1 MPPPTQPPRKRRSSP
16 ITAVLVLFA
25 LGVAG
30 WFGWQH
36 WRADAPSISTPAGKA
51 PAGPGQATGGV
62 TTPGAAG
69 SGAPGG
75 PPGGPGRWG
84 GGGRAMPVSA
94 GSVERRDLRVIQPAI
109 GTILALNTAV
119 VRARVEGELRAIHFT
134 EGQQV
139 RSGQLL
145 AEIDPR
151 AYEVQL
157 AQAEGQLARDQAQL
171 ANAQIDLARYRDLA
185 ARDSIARQQVDTQE
199 ALVKQLGG
207 TIRINQAAVDN
218 ARLQLS
224 YTRVTAP
231 INGQVGLRQVDLGNI
246 VRASDAQGLVT
257 INQTQPISVVFS
269 IPEAALPKLR
279 AGMRAAER
287 PAVEA
292 WDRDGRTRLAM
303 GAVSSL
309 DNAIDPTTGTIRV
322 KAQFDNRDGALYPN
336 QFVNIRLHLDTLSGV
351 IVVPSNS
358 VQRGAGGSFVY
369 RISEGGAVSVRTVDV
384 LAVEGDLTGVV
395 GNLAAGDR
403 VVTDGADRLRE
414 GAQVEVIAPA
424 RARPGA
430 GPASGASSPSVGS
443 ASAGSP
449 SAPSPSAT
457 SPAPPAAAIPSA
469 PSGPSAASAAGTAPN
484 ADRPP
489 WLDRLPP
496 EQQER
501 FMKMNPDERQKFI
514 EQMRERRRQQQGG

>member
-1 MPPPTQPPRKRRSSP
+1 MSSP
-16 ITAVLVLFA
+16 PSSNRRRPWRTTLVALGLFA
-25 LGVAG
+25 LAG
-30 WFGWQH
+30 ASWFGWQT
-36 WRADAPSISTPAGKA
+36 WRAEPASKA
-51 PAGPGQATGGV
+51 GINSPATSV
-62 TTPGAAG
+62 PGAP
-69 SGAPGG
+69 PGG
-75 PPGGPGRWG
+75 PPPSAGSGPRGPG

-94 GSVERRDLRVIQPAI
+94 GTVEQRDLRVIQPAI
-109 GTILALNTAV
+109 GTITALNTAV

-139 RSGQLL
+139 KAGQLL

-199 ALVKQLGG
+199 ALVKQLSG

-231 INGQVGLRQVDLGNI
+231 ISGQIGLRQVDLGNI
-246 VRASDAQGLVT
+246 VRASDPQGLLT
-257 INQTQPISVVFS
+257 ITQTQPISVIFS
-269 IPEAALPKLR
+269 IPEAALPRLR

-292 WDRDGRTRLAM
+292 WDRELRSRLAT
-303 GAVSSL
+303 GVVSSL
-309 DNAIDPTTGTIRV
+309 DNAIDATTGTLRV

-336 QFVNIRLHLDTLSGV
+336 QFVNIRLHLDTLSGATV
-351 IVVPSNS
+351 LPATAI
-358 VQRGAGGSFVY
+358 QRGAGGSFVY
-369 RISEGGAVSVRTVDV
+369 RIGEDGVVSVRPVEV
-384 LAVEGDLTGVV
+384 LSVEGDSAGIR
-395 GNLAAGDR
+395 GNLAPGDR

-414 GAQVEVIAPA
+414 GARVEVISPARGRPAAAGSGPQPASAAPA
-424 RARPGA
+424 A
-430 GPASGASSPSVGS
+430 PAASTP
-443 ASAGSP
+443 AA
-449 SAPSPSAT
+449 AAT
-457 SPAPPAAAIPSA
+457 SPD
-469 PSGPSAASAAGTAPN
+469 PN
-484 ADRPP
+484 ARPP

-496 EQQER
+496 DQQER
-501 FMKMNPDERQKFI
+501 FMKMSPDERQKFI

>member
-1 MPPPTQPPRKRRSSP
+1 MSSP
-16 ITAVLVLFA
+16 PSSNRRRPWRTTLVALGLFA
-25 LGVAG
+25 LAG
-30 WFGWQH
+30 ASWFGWQT
-36 WRADAPSISTPAGKA
+36 WRAEPASKA
-51 PAGPGQATGGV
+51 GINSPATSV
-62 TTPGAAG
+62 PGAP
-69 SGAPGG
+69 PGG
-75 PPGGPGRWG
+75 PPPSAGSGPRGPG

-94 GSVERRDLRVIQPAI
+94 GTVEQRDLRVIQPAI
-109 GTILALNTAV
+109 GTITALNTAV

-139 RSGQLL
+139 KAGQLL

-199 ALVKQLGG
+199 ALVKQLSG

-231 INGQVGLRQVDLGNI
+231 ISGQIGLRQVDLGNI
-246 VRASDAQGLVT
+246 VRASDPQGLLT
-257 INQTQPISVVFS
+257 ITQTQPISVIFS
-269 IPEAALPKLR
+269 IPEAALPRLR

-292 WDRDGRTRLAM
+292 WDRELRSRLAT
-303 GAVSSL
+303 GVVSSL
-309 DNAIDPTTGTIRV
+309 DNAIDATTGTLRV

-336 QFVNIRLHLDTLSGV
+336 QFVNIRLHLDTLSGATV
-351 IVVPSNS
+351 LPATAI
-358 VQRGAGGSFVY
+358 QRGAGGSFVY
-369 RISEGGAVSVRTVDV
+369 RIGEDGVVSVRPVEV
-384 LAVEGDLTGVV
+384 LSVEGDSAGIR
-395 GNLAAGDR
+395 GNLAPGDR

-414 GAQVEVIAPA
+414 GARVEVISPARGRPAAAGSGPQAPSAAPA
-424 RARPGA
+424 A
-430 GPASGASSPSVGS
+430 PAASTP
-443 ASAGSP
+443 AA
-449 SAPSPSAT
+449 AAT
-457 SPAPPAAAIPSA
+457 SPD
-469 PSGPSAASAAGTAPN
+469 PN
-484 ADRPP
+484 ARPP

-496 EQQER
+496 DQQER
-501 FMKMNPDERQKFI
+501 FMKMSPDERQKFI

>member
-1 MPPPTQPPRKRRSSP
+1 
-16 ITAVLVLFA
+16 
-25 LGVAG
+25 
-30 WFGWQH
+30 
-36 WRADAPSISTPAGKA
+36 
-51 PAGPGQATGGV
+51 
-62 TTPGAAG
+62 
-69 SGAPGG
+69 
-75 PPGGPGRWG
+75 
-84 GGGRAMPVSA
+84 MPVSA
-94 GSVERRDLRVIQPAI
+94 GAVDRRDLRVIQPAL

-139 RSGQLL
+139 RAGQLL

-151 AYEVQL
+151 PYEVQL

-218 ARLQLS
+218 ARLLLS

-231 INGQVGLRQVDLGNI
+231 ISGQVGLRQVDLGNV
-246 VRASDAQGLVT
+246 VRASDPQGLIT
-257 INQTQPISVVFS
+257 ITQTQPISVIFS
-269 IPEAALPKLR
+269 LPEAALPRLR
-279 AGMRAAER
+279 AGMRGAER
-287 PAVEA
+287 PTVEV

-309 DNAIDPTTGTIRV
+309 DNAIDPATGTIRV

-336 QFVNIRLHLDTLSGV
+336 QFVNIRLHLDTLAGAT
-351 IVVPSNS
+351 VVPSNA
-358 VQRGAGGSFVY
+358 VQRGATGSFVY
-369 RISEGGAVSVRTVDV
+369 RIGDSGAVSVRPIEV
-384 LAVEGDLTGVV
+384 LAVEGDWTGVR
-395 GNLAAGDR
+395 GDLAPGDR

-424 RARPGA
+424 RGRPGA
-430 GPASGASSPSVGS
+430 APTPGMPPTST
-443 ASAGSP
+443 AGV
-449 SAPSPSAT
+449 
-457 SPAPPAAAIPSA
+457 PPAE
-469 PSGPSAASAAGTAPN
+469 
-484 ADRPP
+484 RPP

-501 FMKMNPDERQKFI
+501 FMKMSPDERQTFI

>member
-1 MPPPTQPPRKRRSSP
+1 
-16 ITAVLVLFA
+16 
-25 LGVAG
+25 
-30 WFGWQH
+30 
-36 WRADAPSISTPAGKA
+36 
-51 PAGPGQATGGV
+51 
-62 TTPGAAG
+62 
-69 SGAPGG
+69 
-75 PPGGPGRWG
+75 
-84 GGGRAMPVSA
+84 MPVSA
-94 GSVERRDLRVIQPAI
+94 GTVERRDLRVLQPAI

-139 RSGQLL
+139 RAGQLL

-199 ALVKQLGG
+199 ALVKQLSG
-207 TIRINQAAVDN
+207 TIRIDQAAVDN

-231 INGQVGLRQVDLGNI
+231 ISGQVGLRQVDLGNI
-246 VRASDAQGLVT
+246 VRAADAQGLLT
-257 INQTQPISVVFS
+257 ITQTQPISVVFS

-279 AGMRAAER
+279 AGMRGAER

-292 WDRDGRTRLAM
+292 WDREMKSRLAL

-322 KAQFDNRDGALYPN
+322 KAQFDNRDAALYPN
-336 QFVNIRLHLDTLSGV
+336 QFVNIRLHLDTLSSAT
-351 IVVPSNS
+351 VVPGTS
-358 VQRGAGGSFVY
+358 VQRGAAGSFVY
-369 RISEGGAVSVRTVDV
+369 RIGDDGAVSVRAIET
-384 LAVEGDLTGVV
+384 LAVEGNWTAVRGELS
-395 GNLAAGDR
+395 AGDR

-414 GAQVEVIAPA
+414 GARVEVIAPTRGRGNGPAGSERSSAPA
-424 RARPGA
+424 RANGGPTPGDRPTST
-430 GPASGASSPSVGS
+430 PASDAR
-443 ASAGSP
+443 
-449 SAPSPSAT
+449 
-457 SPAPPAAAIPSA
+457 PADPAAP
-469 PSGPSAASAAGTAPN
+469 GRAASAAASSSASPGASPDPTA
-484 ADRPP
+484 RPP

-496 EQQER
+496 AEQER
-501 FMKMNPDERQKFI
+501 FIKMPPEERQKFI
-514 EQMRERRRQQQGG
+514 DQMRERRRQQQGG

>member
-1 MPPPTQPPRKRRSSP
+1 MSAPAPTPRKRRRS
-16 ITAVLVLFA
+16 ITTVIALLLVS
-25 LGVAG
+25 GIAG

-36 WRADAPSISTPAGKA
+36 WQVGSSPSPGNAST
-51 PAGPGQATGGV
+51 GPGSVPGQTGAGAGIPGTGGTGRPGGATG
-62 TTPGAAG
+62 
-69 SGAPGG
+69 
-75 PPGGPGRWG
+75 PGGPGGAARWG
-84 GGGRAMPVSA
+84 GGSRAMPVLA
-94 GSVERRDLRVIQPAI
+94 GVVERRDLLVIQPAI

-139 RSGQLL
+139 RAGQLL

-151 AYEVQL
+151 PYEVQL

-218 ARLQLS
+218 ARLLLS

-231 INGQVGLRQVDLGNI
+231 ISGQVGLRQVDLGNV
-246 VRASDAQGLVT
+246 VRASDPQGLIT
-257 INQTQPISVVFS
+257 ITQTQPISVIFS
-269 IPEAALPKLR
+269 LPEAALPRLR
-279 AGMRAAER
+279 AGMRGAER
-287 PAVEA
+287 PTVEV
-292 WDRDGRTRLAM
+292 WDRDRRTRLAM

-309 DNAIDPTTGTIRV
+309 DNAIDPATGTIRV
-322 KAQFDNRDGALYPN
+322 KAQFDNRDGVLYPN
-336 QFVNIRLHLDTLSGV
+336 QFVNIRLQLDTLAGAT
-351 IVVPSNS
+351 VVPSNS
-358 VQRGAGGSFVY
+358 VQRGATGSFVY
-369 RISEGGAVSVRTVDV
+369 RINEAGVVSVRPIEV
-384 LAVEGDLTGVV
+384 LAVEGDWAGVR
-395 GNLAAGDR
+395 GDLSPGDR
-403 VVTDGADRLRE
+403 VVTDGADRLRD

-424 RARPGA
+424 RGRPGAAPTPGMPPTTTTGARPGVAPAA
-430 GPASGASSPSVGS
+430 GA
-443 ASAGSP
+443 
-449 SAPSPSAT
+449 
-457 SPAPPAAAIPSA
+457 APPS
-469 PSGPSAASAAGTAPN
+469 GTAPASAEAPAN
-484 ADRPP
+484 DRPP

-501 FMKMNPDERQKFI
+501 FMKMSPAERQTFI

>member
-1 MPPPTQPPRKRRSSP
+1 MPAPSPAPRKRRRS
-16 ITAVLVLFA
+16 TTTVVVLLIVLA
-25 LGVAG
+25 IAG

-36 WRADAPSISTPAGKA
+36 WQTGSSPSTGK
-51 PAGPGQATGGV
+51 P
-62 TTPGAAG
+62 
-69 SGAPGG
+69 SSAPGG
-75 PPGGPGRWG
+75 PTGQQGAGGAGAAGGAARWG
-84 GGGRAMPVSA
+84 GGNRAMPVSA
-94 GSVERRDLRVIQPAI
+94 GTVDRRDLRVIQPAL

-139 RSGQLL
+139 RAGQLL

-151 AYEVQL
+151 PYEVQL

-218 ARLQLS
+218 ARLLLS

-231 INGQVGLRQVDLGNI
+231 ISGQVGLRQVDLGNV
-246 VRASDAQGLVT
+246 VRASDPQGLIT
-257 INQTQPISVVFS
+257 ITQTQPISVIFS
-269 IPEAALPKLR
+269 LPEAALPRLR
-279 AGMRAAER
+279 AGMRGAER
-287 PAVEA
+287 PAVEV

-309 DNAIDPTTGTIRV
+309 DNAIDPATGTIRV

-336 QFVNIRLHLDTLSGV
+336 QFVNIRLHLDTLAGAT
-351 IVVPSNS
+351 VVPSNA
-358 VQRGAGGSFVY
+358 VQRGATGSFVY
-369 RISEGGAVSVRTVDV
+369 RIGDSGAVSVRPIEV
-384 LAVEGDLTGVV
+384 LASEGDWTGVR
-395 GNLAAGDR
+395 GDLAPGDR

-424 RARPGA
+424 RGRPGA
-430 GPASGASSPSVGS
+430 APAPGMP
-443 ASAGSP
+443 P
-449 SAPSPSAT
+449 T
-457 SPAPPAAAIPSA
+457 STTGAPPAE
-469 PSGPSAASAAGTAPN
+469 
-484 ADRPP
+484 RPP

-501 FMKMNPDERQKFI
+501 FMKMSPAERQTFI